1 MSAVAISGEYIYLA
15 LQDGLAQPVVIRTTT
30 GDPATFE
37 TVYNPLSGTAVNVKA
52 AASDY
57 VFFYGDF
64 GTDIKIIRHTVA
76 DLTNEDISPASLG
89 AAVVNALDVN
99 PTNDNEIWCVVNTA
113 QDLLRTINGGTAWT
127 TKNSSLGLNA
137 TGLKVLWPNPDK
149 ILIVGNTG
157 SQTRLI
163 YSSNQGTSFSDVSGS
178 SLHTAANI
186 SALGVVLIDGSVL

>member
-15 LQDGLAQPVVIRTTT
+15 LQDGLGQPVVIRTTT

-37 TVYNPLSGTAVNVKA
+37 TVYNPLSGSAVNVKA
-52 AASDY
+52 AGGY

-64 GTDIKIIRHTVA
+64 GADVKIIRHTVA
-76 DLTNEDISPASLG
+76 DLTNTDISPASLG
-89 AAVVNALDVN
+89 TAVVNALDVN
-99 PTNDNEIWCVVNTA
+99 PDNAGEIWCVVNTA

-163 YSSNQGTSFSDVSGS
+163 YSSNQGNSFSDVSS
-178 SLHTAANI
+178 SALHSAANI
-186 SALGVVLIDGSVL
+186 AALGVVLIDGSIL